1 MLCDVGVD
9 AWVQTS
15 EQASKRAGRAACAAW
30 VLLLYYRGEQERERN
45 AVVRGGF
52 CSELAGL
59 GLNSLDLDLYVCMYV
74 RRVRGVE

>member
-1 MLCDVGVD
+1 MRG
-9 AWVQTS
+9 WVRGCKAS

-30 VLLLYYRGEQERERN
+30 VLFIILPGEQET
-45 AVVRGGF
+45 VSSGVGF
-52 CSELAGL
+52 GSELAGL

>member
-1 MLCDVGVD
+1 MLGDVGVD

-30 VLLLYYRGEQERERN
+30 VLGLYYRDRAGERN

-74 RRVRGVE
+74 RRVPGVE